1 MSAPLVAH
9 VALLAA
15 LGALTAPAA
24 LALLETDGRRQL
36 IAAALGTVAGAIA
49 GAVDLIGSLPLSGE
63 AALSIA
69 LAIGLILLS
78 RRGAQASIL
87 AAYAAAATA
96 FTCGDTLVAAVPAAF
111 SHLDPVLPHVIG
123 SALALTLSASGEDPA
138 GESDRLTPLSTPGLK
153 RLGFA
158 AVACLALTV
167 ATMGEAD
174 AAGDAGAPVR
184 LVICATLI
192 LLYPI
197 NAVNAHAA
205 QQQRLADA
213 AAAQAELLER
223 NYRTLRESYEQNS
236 RLYHDFRNHLATL
249 KGYAR
254 AGDMPA
260 VSAYID
266 ALVGPQDA
274 SGNAAWTGDSAIDH
288 LFALKQARCTE
299 LGIAADFDV
308 CLPPNTGIRPAD
320 LSTVVANLLDNA
332 IEAAAQVPEGRA
344 RTVRLTARRVNNMVI
359 IKVENTAT
367 GPVEAD
373 CGGRIA
379 TTKEDAE
386 HHGWGLK
393 SVEATL
399 DRYDGSLSLT
409 SSDDSFCAI
418 ATMCFDGV
426 RD

>member
-24 LALLETDGRRQL
+24 LALLETDRRQRL
-36 IAAALGTVAGAIA
+36 IAAALGAVAGAIA
-49 GAVDLIGSLPLSGE
+49 GAVDLIGPLPLSGE
-63 AALSIA
+63 AALSVA
-69 LAIGLILLS
+69 LAVGLILLS

-96 FTCGDTLVAAVPAAF
+96 FTCGDTLAAAAPAAF

-123 SALALTLSASGEDPA
+123 SALALALSASGADPA

-167 ATMGEAD
+167 ATMG

-213 AAAQAELLER
+213 ATAQAELLER

-274 SGNAAWTGDSAIDH
+274 GGSAAWTGDPAIDH

-373 CGGRIA
+373 GEGRIA